1 MRVGSCGTR
10 MVRPN
15 SSTTSRMAGEAVVE
29 EGADVTDWARRG
41 KALSKSKIE
50 LKTRARRMVLAEQCC
65 TNLP

>member
-1 MRVGSCGTR
+1 
-10 MVRPN
+10 
-15 SSTTSRMAGEAVVE
+15 MAGEAVVE